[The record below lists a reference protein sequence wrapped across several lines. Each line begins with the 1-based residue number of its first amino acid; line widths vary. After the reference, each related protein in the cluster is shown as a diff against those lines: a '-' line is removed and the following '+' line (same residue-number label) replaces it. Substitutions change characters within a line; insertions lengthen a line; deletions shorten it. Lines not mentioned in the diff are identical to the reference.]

1 MKSFLFRLMVIM
13 ARRALENRRILLTGA
28 SRGVGRELAKEFAR
42 RHAQLLLVA
51 RSGDALQAL
60 VPELLSLGARSAA
73 AFVGDVT
80 DAEFRETVVGKI
92 RKSWQGLDVLVNN
105 AGVSAHG
112 HFDAHDESILRRIME
127 VNFYAPAELTRLSL
141 PLLLESDDAL
151 IVNIGSI
158 LGHRGMPHN
167 SEYSASKFA
176 LRGWSEALRTELH
189 SREVDVLLVS
199 PGTIDSDFFNHL
211 LSKSDWIPWGKQKG
225 ITPAA
230 AARQIVR
237 AIERRRNEI
246 YPNWRGRLLV
256 AANRLAPRLVDR
268 VMNRFG

>member
-1 MKSFLFRLMVIM
+1 M
-13 ARRALENRRILLTGA
+13 ARRVLENRRILLTGA
-28 SRGVGRELAKEFAR
+28 SRGVGRELAREFAR

-51 RSGDALQAL
+51 RSGDPLQSL

-80 DAEFRETVVGKI
+80 DSDFRATVIGKI
-92 RKSWQGLDVLVNN
+92 HKSWQGLDVLVNN

-112 HFDAHDESILRRIME
+112 HFDAHDEAVLRQIME
-127 VNFYAPAELTRLSL
+127 VNFYAPTELTRLSL
-141 PLLLESDDAL
+141 PLLAEGDDPV

-176 LRGWSEALRTELH
+176 LRGWTEALRTELYG
-189 SREVDVLLVS
+189 RGIDVLLVS
-199 PGTIDSDFFNHL
+199 PGTIDSEFFDHL
-211 LSKSDWIPWGKQKG
+211 LAKSDWIPWGKQKG
-225 ITPAA
+225 ISPSA

-237 AIERRRNEI
+237 AIELRRTEI

-256 AANRLAPRLVDR
+256 AVNRWAPRLVDR